1 MHIFPQLRKLEEK
14 YQEELVVV
22 GVHSAKFT
30 SEKDTANIEK
40 AIRRLELEHPVVN
53 DKDFRV
59 WSQYSARAWP
69 TLYVVDPEGNILGRH
84 EGEITFDAFDRVI
97 RDMITEF
104 EVRGTLDRTPI
115 PGLSAHKEEGGTLS
129 FPSKIIADE
138 KGSRL
143 FVSDSNHNR
152 VLSISMD
159 GKILDVIGGGDVG
172 LEDGDYAD
180 AKFHHPHGLT
190 LSGDSLYVADTENHA
205 IRRIDLRERRVET
218 IAGTGEQA
226 RTFHDGGV
234 GSVALNSPWDLT
246 CLDGM
251 LYIAMAGFHQLWVMH
266 LESGYVGPFAGSG
279 REGIKDGSLRNA
291 MLAQPTG
298 IDTDG
303 DTIYFADSETSAVRT
318 ATRGE
323 SGKVNTLVGTGLF
336 DFGDKDGVGDRALL
350 QHVQGV
356 CWHEGML
363 YVTDT
368 YNNKIKRIE
377 PLTQAVVSFT
387 GLGDTGFEDG
397 PARAA
402 LFYEPEGLA
411 IANGK
416 MYIADTNNHAI
427 RIATLST
434 GSVYDSR
441 TRRLASTTK
450 NKQGNA
456 GAYTCLR
463 RSQWRPR
470 NERWGGASA

>member
-152 VLSISMD
+152 VLSISLD

-205 IRRIDLRERRVET
+205 IRLIDLRERRVET

-246 CLDGM
+246 GLDGM

-318 ATRGE
+318 VTRGE

-427 RIATLST
+427 RVATLST
-434 GSVYDSR
+434 GSV
-441 TRRLASTTK
+441 STLELK
-450 NKQGNA
+450 D
-456 GAYTCLR
+456 
-463 RSQWRPR
+463 
-470 NERWGGASA
+470 

>member
-115 PGLSAHKEEGGTLS
+115 PGLSVHKEEGGTLS

-143 FVSDSNHNR
+143 FISDSNHNR
-152 VLSISMD
+152 VLSISLD

-363 YVTDT
+363 YITDT

-397 PARAA
+397 PAREA

-427 RIATLST
+427 RVATLST
-434 GSVYDSR
+434 GSV
-441 TRRLASTTK
+441 STLELK
-450 NKQGNA
+450 D
-456 GAYTCLR
+456 
-463 RSQWRPR
+463 
-470 NERWGGASA
+470 

>member
-97 RDMITEF
+97 RDMIAEF

-115 PGLSAHKEEGGTLS
+115 PGLSVHKEEGGTLS

-143 FVSDSNHNR
+143 FISDSNHNR
-152 VLSISMD
+152 VLSISLD

-279 REGIKDGSLRNA
+279 GEGIKDGSLRNA

-363 YVTDT
+363 YITDT

-397 PARAA
+397 PAREA

-427 RIATLST
+427 RVATLST
-434 GSVYDSR
+434 GSV
-441 TRRLASTTK
+441 STLELK
-450 NKQGNA
+450 D
-456 GAYTCLR
+456 
-463 RSQWRPR
+463 
-470 NERWGGASA
+470 

>member
-97 RDMITEF
+97 GDMITEF

-246 CLDGM
+246 CMDGM

-427 RIATLST
+427 RVATLST
-434 GSVYDSR
+434 GSV
-441 TRRLASTTK
+441 STLELK
-450 NKQGNA
+450 D
-456 GAYTCLR
+456 
-463 RSQWRPR
+463 
-470 NERWGGASA
+470 

>member
-40 AIRRLELEHPVVN
+40 AIRRFELEHPVVN

-104 EVRGTLDRTPI
+104 EARGTLDRTPI
-115 PGLSAHKEEGGTLS
+115 PGISVHKEEGGTLS

-152 VLSISMD
+152 VLSISLD

-205 IRRIDLRERRVET
+205 IRRVDLREGRVET

-226 RTFHDGGV
+226 RMFHDGGV
-234 GSVALNSPWDLT
+234 GEVALNSPWDLT
-246 CLDGM
+246 YLDGM

-279 REGIKDGSLRNA
+279 REGIKDGALRHA

-303 DTIYFADSETSAVRT
+303 ETIYFADSETSSVRT
-318 ATRGE
+318 TTRGE
-323 SGKVNTLVGTGLF
+323 SGQVNTLVGTGLF
-336 DFGDKDGVGDRALL
+336 DFGDRDGVGDRAQL

-377 PLTQAVVSFT
+377 PLSQAVVSFT

-397 PARAA
+397 PAREA

-416 MYIADTNNHAI
+416 IYIADTNNHAI
-427 RIATLST
+427 RVATLST
-434 GSVYDSR
+434 GSV
-441 TRRLASTTK
+441 STLELK
-450 NKQGNA
+450 
-456 GAYTCLR
+456 
-463 RSQWRPR
+463 
-470 NERWGGASA
+470 E

>member
-97 RDMITEF
+97 RDMISEF
-104 EVRGTLDRTPI
+104 EARGTLDRTPI

-143 FVSDSNHNR
+143 FISDSNHNR
-152 VLSISMD
+152 VLSISLD

-427 RIATLST
+427 RVATLST
-434 GSVYDSR
+434 GSV
-441 TRRLASTTK
+441 STLELK
-450 NKQGNA
+450 D
-456 GAYTCLR
+456 
-463 RSQWRPR
+463 
-470 NERWGGASA
+470 

>member
-1 MHIFPQLRKLEEK
+1 M
-14 YQEELVVV
+14 
-22 GVHSAKFT
+22 
-30 SEKDTANIEK
+30 
-40 AIRRLELEHPVVN
+40 
-53 DKDFRV
+53 
-59 WSQYSARAWP
+59 
-69 TLYVVDPEGNILGRH
+69 GRH

-97 RDMITEF
+97 RDMISEF
-104 EVRGTLDRTPI
+104 EARGTLDRTPI

-143 FVSDSNHNR
+143 FISDSNHNR
-152 VLSISMD
+152 VLSISLD

-427 RIATLST
+427 RVATLST
-434 GSVYDSR
+434 GSV
-441 TRRLASTTK
+441 STLELK
-450 NKQGNA
+450 D
-456 GAYTCLR
+456 
-463 RSQWRPR
+463 
-470 NERWGGASA
+470 

>member
-152 VLSISMD
+152 VLSISLD

-363 YVTDT
+363 YITDT

-397 PARAA
+397 PAREA

-427 RIATLST
+427 RVATLST
-434 GSVYDSR
+434 GSV
-441 TRRLASTTK
+441 STLELK
-450 NKQGNA
+450 D
-456 GAYTCLR
+456 
-463 RSQWRPR
+463 
-470 NERWGGASA
+470 

>member
-115 PGLSAHKEEGGTLS
+115 PGLSVHKEEGGTLS

-143 FVSDSNHNR
+143 FISDSNHNR
-152 VLSISMD
+152 VLSISLD

-427 RIATLST
+427 RVATLST
-434 GSVYDSR
+434 GSV
-441 TRRLASTTK
+441 STLELK
-450 NKQGNA
+450 D
-456 GAYTCLR
+456 
-463 RSQWRPR
+463 
-470 NERWGGASA
+470 

>member
-1 MHIFPQLRKLEEK
+1 MHVFPQLRKLEEK
-14 YQEELVVV
+14 YRDELVVV

-30 SEKDTANIEK
+30 TEKETANIEK
-40 AIRRLELEHPVVN
+40 AIRRFELEHPVVN

-69 TLYVVDPEGNILGRH
+69 TLYVIDPEGNILGRH
-84 EGEITFDAFDRVI
+84 EGEITFGAFDRVI
-97 RDMITEF
+97 SDMITEF
-104 EVRGTLDRTPI
+104 EGRGTLDRSPI
-115 PGLSAHKEEGGTLS
+115 PGLYEHKKEGGVLS
-129 FPSKIIADE
+129 FPSKIISNEA
-138 KGSRL
+138 GSQL

-152 VLSISMD
+152 ILSISMD
-159 GKILDVIGGGDVG
+159 GQILDVIGGEESG
-172 LEDGDYAD
+172 LEDGNFAD
-180 AKFHHPHGLT
+180 ARFNHPHGLAI
-190 LSGDSLYVADTENHA
+190 SGKNLYVADTENHC
-205 IRRIDLRERRVET
+205 IRRVDLQTRTVET

-226 RTFHDGGV
+226 RMFHDGRV
-234 GSVALNSPWDLT
+234 GDVALNSPWDLT
-246 CLDGM
+246 CQDGM

-279 REGIKDGSLRNA
+279 REGIRDGSLRNS

-323 SGKVNTLVGTGLF
+323 SGQVSTLVGTGLF
-336 DFGDKDGVGDRALL
+336 DFGDRDGVGDRALL
-350 QHVQGV
+350 QHVQGI

-368 YNNKIKRIE
+368 YNNKVKRID
-377 PLTQAVVSFT
+377 PLTRAVVSFT

-397 PARAA
+397 LSKEA

-411 IANGK
+411 IADGK

-427 RIATLST
+427 RVAALST
-434 GSVYDSR
+434 GTV
-441 TRRLASTTK
+441 STLEIK
-450 NKQGNA
+450 
-456 GAYTCLR
+456 
-463 RSQWRPR
+463 
-470 NERWGGASA
+470 E

>member
-104 EVRGTLDRTPI
+104 EGRGTLDRTPI
-115 PGLSAHKEEGGTLS
+115 PGLSVHKEEGGTLS

-152 VLSISMD
+152 VLSISLD
-159 GKILDVIGGGDVG
+159 GEILDVIGGGDVG

-205 IRRIDLRERRVET
+205 IRRIDLREGRVET

-323 SGKVNTLVGTGLF
+323 SGKVSTLVGTGLF

-427 RIATLST
+427 RVATLST
-434 GSVYDSR
+434 GSV
-441 TRRLASTTK
+441 STLELK
-450 NKQGNA
+450 D
-456 GAYTCLR
+456 
-463 RSQWRPR
+463 
-470 NERWGGASA
+470 

>member
-40 AIRRLELEHPVVN
+40 AIRRLELDHPVVN

-97 RDMITEF
+97 GDMITEF

-152 VLSISMD
+152 VLSISLD

-318 ATRGE
+318 ATRGRIGE
-323 SGKVNTLVGTGLF
+323 GEHAGGNGPVRLRGQGWSRGQGT
-336 DFGDKDGVGDRALL
+336 A
-350 QHVQGV
+350 
-356 CWHEGML
+356 
-363 YVTDT
+363 
-368 YNNKIKRIE
+368 
-377 PLTQAVVSFT
+377 S
-387 GLGDTGFEDG
+387 
-397 PARAA
+397 ARA
-402 LFYEPEGLA
+402 GCVLA
-411 IANGK
+411 RGDAVHNGYLQQQNQANRAPDPSRRELHG
-416 MYIADTNNHAI
+416 AGGHGV
-427 RIATLST
+427 R
-434 GSVYDSR
+434 GR
-441 TRRLASTTK
+441 TRQRGPL
-450 NKQGNA
+450 
-456 GAYTCLR
+456 L
-463 RSQWRPR
+463 
-470 NERWGGASA
+470 

>member
-1 MHIFPQLRKLEEK
+1 
-14 YQEELVVV
+14 
-22 GVHSAKFT
+22 
-30 SEKDTANIEK
+30 
-40 AIRRLELEHPVVN
+40 
-53 DKDFRV
+53 
-59 WSQYSARAWP
+59 
-69 TLYVVDPEGNILGRH
+69 
-84 EGEITFDAFDRVI
+84 
-97 RDMITEF
+97 MITEF

-129 FPSKIIADE
+129 FPSKIITDE

-143 FVSDSNHNR
+143 FISDSNHNR
-152 VLSISMD
+152 VLSISLD

-205 IRRIDLRERRVET
+205 IRRVDLRERRVET

-226 RTFHDGGV
+226 RMFHDGGV

-427 RIATLST
+427 RVATLST
-434 GSVYDSR
+434 GSV
-441 TRRLASTTK
+441 STLELK
-450 NKQGNA
+450 D
-456 GAYTCLR
+456 
-463 RSQWRPR
+463 
-470 NERWGGASA
+470 

>member
-1 MHIFPQLRKLEEK
+1 M
-14 YQEELVVV
+14 
-22 GVHSAKFT
+22 
-30 SEKDTANIEK
+30 
-40 AIRRLELEHPVVN
+40 VN

-104 EVRGTLDRTPI
+104 EGRGTLDRTPI

-427 RIATLST
+427 RVATLST
-434 GSVYDSR
+434 GSV
-441 TRRLASTTK
+441 STLELK
-450 NKQGNA
+450 D
-456 GAYTCLR
+456 
-463 RSQWRPR
+463 
-470 NERWGGASA
+470 

>member
-97 RDMITEF
+97 GDMITEF

-152 VLSISMD
+152 VLSISLD

-427 RIATLST
+427 RVATLST
-434 GSVYDSR
+434 GSV
-441 TRRLASTTK
+441 STLELK
-450 NKQGNA
+450 D
-456 GAYTCLR
+456 
-463 RSQWRPR
+463 
-470 NERWGGASA
+470 

>member
-97 RDMITEF
+97 GDMITEF
-104 EVRGTLDRTPI
+104 EARGTLDRTPI

-143 FVSDSNHNR
+143 FISDSNHNR
-152 VLSISMD
+152 VLSISLD

-251 LYIAMAGFHQLWVMH
+251 VYIAMAGFHQLWVMH

-427 RIATLST
+427 RVATLST
-434 GSVYDSR
+434 GSV
-441 TRRLASTTK
+441 STLELK
-450 NKQGNA
+450 D
-456 GAYTCLR
+456 
-463 RSQWRPR
+463 
-470 NERWGGASA
+470 

>member
-104 EVRGTLDRTPI
+104 EGRGTLDRTPI
-115 PGLSAHKEEGGTLS
+115 PGLSAQKEEGGTLS

-138 KGSRL
+138 KGSQL

-152 VLSISMD
+152 VLSISLD

-234 GSVALNSPWDLT
+234 GSVDLNSPWDLT

-427 RIATLST
+427 RVATLST
-434 GSVYDSR
+434 GSV
-441 TRRLASTTK
+441 STLELK
-450 NKQGNA
+450 D
-456 GAYTCLR
+456 
-463 RSQWRPR
+463 
-470 NERWGGASA
+470 

>member
-97 RDMITEF
+97 GDMITEF
-104 EVRGTLDRTPI
+104 EARGTLDRTPI

-143 FVSDSNHNR
+143 FISDSNHNR
-152 VLSISMD
+152 VLSISLD

-427 RIATLST
+427 RVATLST
-434 GSVYDSR
+434 GSV
-441 TRRLASTTK
+441 STLELK
-450 NKQGNA
+450 D
-456 GAYTCLR
+456 
-463 RSQWRPR
+463 
-470 NERWGGASA
+470 

>member
-115 PGLSAHKEEGGTLS
+115 PGLSVHKEEGGTLS

-152 VLSISMD
+152 VLSISLD

-363 YVTDT
+363 YITDT

-397 PARAA
+397 PAREA

-427 RIATLST
+427 RVATLST
-434 GSVYDSR
+434 GSV
-441 TRRLASTTK
+441 STLELK
-450 NKQGNA
+450 D
-456 GAYTCLR
+456 
-463 RSQWRPR
+463 
-470 NERWGGASA
+470 

>member
-115 PGLSAHKEEGGTLS
+115 PGLSVHKEEGGTLS

-143 FVSDSNHNR
+143 FISDSNHNR
-152 VLSISMD
+152 VLSISLD

-234 GSVALNSPWDLT
+234 GSVDLNSPWDLT

-427 RIATLST
+427 RVATLST
-434 GSVYDSR
+434 GSV
-441 TRRLASTTK
+441 STLELK
-450 NKQGNA
+450 D
-456 GAYTCLR
+456 
-463 RSQWRPR
+463 
-470 NERWGGASA
+470 

>member
-40 AIRRLELEHPVVN
+40 AIRRLELDHPVVN

-69 TLYVVDPEGNILGRH
+69 TLYIVDPEGNILGRH
-84 EGEITFDAFDRVI
+84 EGEITFNAFDRVI

-104 EVRGTLDRTPI
+104 EGRGTLDRTPI

-152 VLSISMD
+152 VLSISLD

-172 LEDGDYAD
+172 LEDGNYAD

-246 CLDGM
+246 GLDGM

-427 RIATLST
+427 RVATLST
-434 GSVYDSR
+434 GSV
-441 TRRLASTTK
+441 STLELK
-450 NKQGNA
+450 D
-456 GAYTCLR
+456 
-463 RSQWRPR
+463 
-470 NERWGGASA
+470 

>member
-104 EVRGTLDRTPI
+104 EGRGTLDRTPI

-152 VLSISMD
+152 VLSISLD

-397 PARAA
+397 PARAV

-427 RIATLST
+427 RVAILST
-434 GSVYDSR
+434 GSV
-441 TRRLASTTK
+441 STLELK
-450 NKQGNA
+450 D
-456 GAYTCLR
+456 
-463 RSQWRPR
+463 
-470 NERWGGASA
+470 

>member
-115 PGLSAHKEEGGTLS
+115 HGLSVHKEEGGTLS

-152 VLSISMD
+152 VLSISLD
-159 GKILDVIGGGDVG
+159 GKILDVIGGGHMG

-234 GSVALNSPWDLT
+234 GSVDLNSPWDLT

-318 ATRGE
+318 VTRGE

-427 RIATLST
+427 RVATLST
-434 GSVYDSR
+434 GSV
-441 TRRLASTTK
+441 STLELK
-450 NKQGNA
+450 D
-456 GAYTCLR
+456 
-463 RSQWRPR
+463 
-470 NERWGGASA
+470 

>member
-104 EVRGTLDRTPI
+104 EGRGTLDRTPI
-115 PGLSAHKEEGGTLS
+115 PGLSVHKEEGGTLS

-152 VLSISMD
+152 VLSISLD
-159 GKILDVIGGGDVG
+159 GEILDVIGGGDVG

-397 PARAA
+397 LARAA

-427 RIATLST
+427 RVATLST
-434 GSVYDSR
+434 GSV
-441 TRRLASTTK
+441 STLELK
-450 NKQGNA
+450 D
-456 GAYTCLR
+456 
-463 RSQWRPR
+463 
-470 NERWGGASA
+470 

>member
-97 RDMITEF
+97 GDMITEF
-104 EVRGTLDRTPI
+104 EGRGTLDRTPI

-152 VLSISMD
+152 VLSISLD

-205 IRRIDLRERRVET
+205 IRLIDLRERRVET

-318 ATRGE
+318 VTRGE

-427 RIATLST
+427 RVATLST
-434 GSVYDSR
+434 GSV
-441 TRRLASTTK
+441 STLELK
-450 NKQGNA
+450 D
-456 GAYTCLR
+456 
-463 RSQWRPR
+463 
-470 NERWGGASA
+470 

>member
-97 RDMITEF
+97 GDMITEF

-115 PGLSAHKEEGGTLS
+115 PGLSVHKEEGGTLS

-152 VLSISMD
+152 VLSISLD

-205 IRRIDLRERRVET
+205 IRRINLRERRVET

-363 YVTDT
+363 YITDT

-397 PARAA
+397 PAREA

-427 RIATLST
+427 RVATLST
-434 GSVYDSR
+434 GSV
-441 TRRLASTTK
+441 STLELK
-450 NKQGNA
+450 D
-456 GAYTCLR
+456 
-463 RSQWRPR
+463 
-470 NERWGGASA
+470 

>member
-97 RDMITEF
+97 GDMITEF

-152 VLSISMD
+152 VLSISLD

-356 CWHEGML
+356 FWHEGML

-427 RIATLST
+427 RVATLST
-434 GSVYDSR
+434 GSV
-441 TRRLASTTK
+441 STLELK
-450 NKQGNA
+450 D
-456 GAYTCLR
+456 
-463 RSQWRPR
+463 
-470 NERWGGASA
+470 

>member
-97 RDMITEF
+97 GDMITEF

-143 FVSDSNHNR
+143 FISDSNHNR
-152 VLSISMD
+152 VLSISLD

-205 IRRIDLRERRVET
+205 IRRIDLRKRRVET

-427 RIATLST
+427 RVATLST
-434 GSVYDSR
+434 GSV
-441 TRRLASTTK
+441 STLELK
-450 NKQGNA
+450 D
-456 GAYTCLR
+456 
-463 RSQWRPR
+463 
-470 NERWGGASA
+470 

>member
-97 RDMITEF
+97 GDMITEF

-205 IRRIDLRERRVET
+205 IRRIDLRERWVET

-427 RIATLST
+427 RVATLST
-434 GSVYDSR
+434 GSV
-441 TRRLASTTK
+441 STLELK
-450 NKQGNA
+450 D
-456 GAYTCLR
+456 
-463 RSQWRPR
+463 
-470 NERWGGASA
+470 

>member
-115 PGLSAHKEEGGTLS
+115 PGLSVHKEEGGTLS

-152 VLSISMD
+152 VLSISLD
-159 GKILDVIGGGDVG
+159 GEILDVIGGGDVG

-363 YVTDT
+363 YITDT

-397 PARAA
+397 PAREA

-427 RIATLST
+427 RVATLST
-434 GSVYDSR
+434 GSV
-441 TRRLASTTK
+441 STLELK
-450 NKQGNA
+450 D
-456 GAYTCLR
+456 
-463 RSQWRPR
+463 
-470 NERWGGASA
+470 

>member
-40 AIRRLELEHPVVN
+40 AIRRFELEHPVVN

-97 RDMITEF
+97 GDMITEF
-104 EVRGTLDRTPI
+104 EARGTLDRTPI

-152 VLSISMD
+152 VLSISLD
-159 GKILDVIGGGDVG
+159 GKILNVIGGGDVG

-205 IRRIDLRERRVET
+205 IRRIDLRDRRVET

-377 PLTQAVVSFT
+377 PLTEAVVSFT

-427 RIATLST
+427 RVATLST
-434 GSVYDSR
+434 GSV
-441 TRRLASTTK
+441 TTLELK
-450 NKQGNA
+450 D
-456 GAYTCLR
+456 
-463 RSQWRPR
+463 
-470 NERWGGASA
+470 

>member
-1 MHIFPQLRKLEEK
+1 MHVFPQLRKLEEK
-14 YQEELVVV
+14 YREELVVV

-40 AIRRLELEHPVVN
+40 AIRRFELEHPVVN

-84 EGEITFDAFDRVI
+84 EGEITFEAFDRVV
-97 RDMITEF
+97 RDMIAEF
-104 EVRGTLDRTPI
+104 EARGTLDRTPI
-115 PGLSAHKEEGGTLS
+115 PGLSAHREEGGTLS

-138 KGSRL
+138 AGSRL

-152 VLSISMD
+152 VLSVSLD
-159 GKILDVIGGGDVG
+159 GTVLDVIGSGDPG
-172 LEDGDYAD
+172 LEDGSFAD
-180 AKFHHPHGLT
+180 ARFEHPHGLA

-226 RTFHDGGV
+226 RMFHDGGV
-234 GSVALNSPWDLT
+234 EEVALNSPWDLT

-279 REGIKDGSLRNA
+279 REGIRDGILRHA

-303 DTIYFADSETSAVRT
+303 DTIYFADSETSSVRT

-323 SGKVNTLVGTGLF
+323 SGDVSTLVGTGLF
-336 DFGDKDGVGDRALL
+336 DFGDRDGVGDSAQL

-377 PLTQAVVSFT
+377 PLTRAVSSFA
-387 GLGDTGFEDG
+387 GLGDAGFEDG
-397 PARAA
+397 PAREA

-411 IANGK
+411 IAGGK
-416 MYIADTNNHAI
+416 LYVADTNNHAI
-427 RIATLST
+427 RVAALST
-434 GSVYDSR
+434 GTV
-441 TRRLASTTK
+441 STLELK
-450 NKQGNA
+450 
-456 GAYTCLR
+456 
-463 RSQWRPR
+463 
-470 NERWGGASA
+470 E

>member
-152 VLSISMD
+152 VLSISLD

-427 RIATLST
+427 RVATLST
-434 GSVYDSR
+434 GSV
-441 TRRLASTTK
+441 STLELK
-450 NKQGNA
+450 D
-456 GAYTCLR
+456 
-463 RSQWRPR
+463 
-470 NERWGGASA
+470 

>member
-104 EVRGTLDRTPI
+104 EGRGTLDRTPI
-115 PGLSAHKEEGGTLS
+115 PGLSVHKEEGGTLL

-152 VLSISMD
+152 VLSISLD
-159 GKILDVIGGGDVG
+159 GEILGVIGGGDVG

-323 SGKVNTLVGTGLF
+323 SGKVHTLVGTGLF

-377 PLTQAVVSFT
+377 PPTQAVVSFT

-427 RIATLST
+427 RVATLST
-434 GSVYDSR
+434 GSV
-441 TRRLASTTK
+441 STLELK
-450 NKQGNA
+450 D
-456 GAYTCLR
+456 
-463 RSQWRPR
+463 
-470 NERWGGASA
+470 

>member
-104 EVRGTLDRTPI
+104 EGRGTLDRTPI
-115 PGLSAHKEEGGTLS
+115 PGLSVHKEEGGTLS

-152 VLSISMD
+152 VLSISLD
-159 GKILDVIGGGDVG
+159 GEILDVIGGGDVG

-368 YNNKIKRIE
+368 YNNKIKRVE

-402 LFYEPEGLA
+402 LFNEPEGLA

-427 RIATLST
+427 RVATLST
-434 GSVYDSR
+434 GSV
-441 TRRLASTTK
+441 STLELK
-450 NKQGNA
+450 D
-456 GAYTCLR
+456 
-463 RSQWRPR
+463 
-470 NERWGGASA
+470 